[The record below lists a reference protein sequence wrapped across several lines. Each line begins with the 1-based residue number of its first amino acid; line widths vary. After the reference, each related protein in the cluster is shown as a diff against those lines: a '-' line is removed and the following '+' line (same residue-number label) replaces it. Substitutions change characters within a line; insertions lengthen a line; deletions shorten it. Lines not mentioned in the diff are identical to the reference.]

1 MTRAGGCDSFAGVR
15 SVCVYLSSSAGRPAD
30 IEAIQ
35 ALGRELAA
43 RDLTLIYGGAHRGL
57 MGVLADAT
65 LGAGGRAIGVIPQ
78 ALVDREI
85 AHTGLTE
92 LHVVDTMH
100 QRKQAFTDL
109 SDGFINLPGGTGTMD
124 ELWEALSWA
133 QIGYHAKPVGLLNVA
148 GYYDHLIAFYA
159 RMGEVGFLRPQHQG
173 VLTVDD
179 TLEGLLAKMAAHV
192 PIETITKM
200 RAKDL

>member
-1 MTRAGGCDSFAGVR
+1 MKRLAVYCGSASPSDPVYIDSARAVGRTLAERGIGV
-15 SVCVYLSSSAGRPAD
+15 V
-30 IEAIQ
+30 
-35 ALGRELAA
+35 
-43 RDLTLIYGGAHRGL
+43 YGGGRLGL
-57 MGVLADAT
+57 MGAVADGA
-65 LGAGGRAIGVIPQ
+65 LQAGGEVIGIIPT
-78 ALVDREI
+78 ALVSAEV
-85 AHTGLTE
+85 AHRGLTE

-179 TLEGLLAKMAAHV
+179 TLDGLLAKMAAHV